1 MTLQDPENTKVFR
14 KVGAA
19 LKDSIYEAFKEASKT
34 LNVYHLFDF
43 KERRIVCKF
52 NGAKITFS
60 GLDDSE
66 KIKGLENYKRVFLE
80 EFSDFEHGDFKQIR
94 KRLRGK
100 HGQQIIC
107 SFNPIKITHWIKK
120 EIFDKDKWHDI
131 PMEVTLGGKRIPEE
145 LTTVKSLRMNEPK
158 QIMNVRT
165 KEIVEHPG
173 DTVLIQST
181 YLNNFWVVGSPDGTY
196 GYYDEQ
202 CVADFEK
209 DRINDPDYYNVYA
222 LGEWGV
228 IRTGSE
234 FFGSFKRGQHS
245 GERPYNP
252 SLPVHLSVDN
262 NVLPFISIS
271 YWQVDFT
278 TGIKIWQFHETC
290 AESPNNTVRK
300 SSKLVAKY
308 LKSIR
313 YCDKLFVHGDAS
325 TKSANT
331 FDDEKRSW
339 MDLFIETLKN
349 EGFDI
354 EDKVGDRNPSVA
366 MTGEFIN
373 AIFDFQIPGI
383 EICIDESCTISLE
396 DYMSVQKDSNGGI
409 LKTKV
414 KNSTTKQSYEEH
426 GHLSDT
432 FRYIV
437 HDLCHES
444 FIEFSNR
451 RKRNLYA
458 GKGMLDFFNP
468 DTVHNY
474 TDSVVYIMPNVAG
487 TFLLVH
493 TRRCGNTW
501 HLTDAMFKDTS
512 SVDEIKKAIMCHEA
526 KTHIFE
532 CSPVYYQMVK
542 ELRQEMK
549 GADIRVIKE
558 YSDVDKRISAT
569 SDFIKKNLLLSPKKF
584 EESREYGNFVT
595 NLMDYNVDC
604 ENKGASTVLS
614 GWGHYIIKSR
624 SS

>member
-1 MTLQDPENTKVFR
+1 MAAKKEEKAQGSQIRTLLASEIECRVGTMKQNGCSLLLYKDARVDMRMLDEVYGPNNWQRSHELINGNLFCTISVWDADKGVWVNKQDVGTESNTEKEKGQASDAFKRAAFNWGIGRELYTAPFIWITLDSSEVYEKTGYNGSKSFGTNTKFNVQ
-14 KVGAA
+14 
-19 LKDSIYEAFKEASKT
+19 SIEY
-34 LNVYHLFDF
+34 N
-43 KERRIVCKF
+43 
-52 NGAKITFS
+52 
-60 GLDDSE
+60 
-66 KIKGLENYKRVFLE
+66 
-80 EFSDFEHGDFKQIR
+80 
-94 KRLRGK
+94 
-100 HGQQIIC
+100 QQR
-107 SFNPIKITHWIKK
+107 
-120 EIFDKDKWHDI
+120 EI
-131 PMEVTLGGKRIPEE
+131 
-145 LTTVKSLRMNEPK
+145 
-158 QIMNVRT
+158 
-165 KEIVEHPG
+165 
-173 DTVLIQST
+173 
-181 YLNNFWVVGSPDGTY
+181 
-196 GYYDEQ
+196 
-202 CVADFEK
+202 
-209 DRINDPDYYNVYA
+209 
-222 LGEWGV
+222 
-228 IRTGSE
+228 
-234 FFGSFKRGQHS
+234 
-245 GERPYNP
+245 
-252 SLPVHLSVDN
+252 
-262 NVLPFISIS
+262 
-271 YWQVDFT
+271 
-278 TGIKIWQFHETC
+278 
-290 AESPNNTVRK
+290 
-300 SSKLVAKY
+300 SKLV
-308 LKSIR
+308 
-313 YCDKLFVHGDAS
+313 
-325 TKSANT
+325 
-331 FDDEKRSW
+331 
-339 MDLFIETLKN
+339 
-349 EGFDI
+349 